1 MQQSIAESDDE
12 LDYSDEEKRNSKK
25 SNEEKLPAPHN
36 VEPPVFERTPSEA
49 EVSVSIKE
57 ETVRYHYWYMY
68 NRFLFLIEL

>member
-36 VEPPVFERTPSEA
+36 VDPPVFERTPSDA
-49 EVSVSIKE
+49 EVSV
-57 ETVRYHYWYMY
+57 
-68 NRFLFLIEL
+68 